1 MCYVNLY
8 LILVE
13 KAIDQDKSLSH
24 SDQLALL
31 CEEEIKR
38 LEEMNTSIHYYALP
52 EINVATNAAYAQ
64 LREEH
69 EKVSILLYILHYLV
83 QYISGNGNLEQERQ
97 LNLFF
102 LI

>member
-1 MCYVNLY
+1 VYLY

-52 EINVATNAAYAQ
+52 EMI
-64 LREEH
+64 
-69 EKVSILLYILHYLV
+69 SILPHSAPRLDFGCYDV
-83 QYISGNGNLEQERQ
+83 VV
-97 LNLFF
+97 LFCF
-102 LI
+102 SFV

>member
-1 MCYVNLY
+1 
-8 LILVE
+8 
-13 KAIDQDKSLSH
+13 
-24 SDQLALL
+24 
-31 CEEEIKR
+31 
-38 LEEMNTSIHYYALP
+38 MNTSIHYYALP

-97 LNLFF
+97 LNLF
-102 LI
+102 LKI